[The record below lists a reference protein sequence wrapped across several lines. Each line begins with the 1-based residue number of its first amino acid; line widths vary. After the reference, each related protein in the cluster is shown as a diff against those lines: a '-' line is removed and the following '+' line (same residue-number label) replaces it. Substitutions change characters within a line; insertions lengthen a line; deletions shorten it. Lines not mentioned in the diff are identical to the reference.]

1 MMYSRPTA
9 FGPPLAGW
17 ITSSL
22 ANEQGAPADLTGSN
36 SVYKRRT
43 IYDSFNGY
51 NPAYTPPYMDG
62 EAWADFIFRPSA
74 SGTYDLERILSEI
87 NVTYWRF
94 DAGPTTP
101 DGYSRTH
108 AGGPSMEPSFIYSP
122 TLSGAASGVQYS
134 ASAAPYGGW
143 TININSMQLSA
154 SLDLF
159 GVERVQFAETDKFG
173 NEMAMRNTTTGKKWV
188 IQPKFETPMVN
199 FANYGIRPL
208 SSSMIDMP
216 VYASASVPRGM
227 WHQFGVIP
235 QDPNIGIFL
244 EISDIPS
251 EWLRYHYSVI
261 NYPSIYNNQSTESG
275 ERAQVY
281 KKTQSL
287 TSLMGFDKVVPKR
300 RLGEI
305 KESLTVK
312 EAIVAVPYILSET
325 KSKSKSRETST
336 TGKSFISIPQ
346 ERFKAALKVMENT
359 NEGDSLE
366 TAGVSIREQL
376 EKMQHYVLPPEFNFI
391 DNRSIDP
398 VVMYIFEF
406 SYTFDQNDLSYIWQN
421 LAPRNYK
428 KITTQSDSVTHT
440 LANNEILSQKNLLDN
455 PNLRWMVFK
464 VKQRS
469 QANYYDFV
477 PAQRKQASK
486 KLFENTNPDIN
497 IPDPN
502 KDYLQYNWPYDYLSF
517 VELIKMD
524 AEVLFSA
531 DAPDDTG
538 TQTFKDSTDLV
549 ADAVLE
555 AIMPDKTTTKKVPR
569 SVDMDADKIK
579 NMTPTAIKRKK

>member
-1 MMYSRPTA
+1 
-9 FGPPLAGW
+9 
-17 ITSSL
+17 
-22 ANEQGAPADLTGSN
+22 
-36 SVYKRRT
+36 
-43 IYDSFNGY
+43 
-51 NPAYTPPYMDG
+51 
-62 EAWADFIFRPSA
+62 
-74 SGTYDLERILSEI
+74 
-87 NVTYWRF
+87 
-94 DAGPTTP
+94 
-101 DGYSRTH
+101 
-108 AGGPSMEPSFIYSP
+108 
-122 TLSGAASGVQYS
+122 
-134 ASAAPYGGW
+134 
-143 TININSMQLSA
+143 
-154 SLDLF
+154 
-159 GVERVQFAETDKFG
+159 
-173 NEMAMRNTTTGKKWV
+173 
-188 IQPKFETPMVN
+188 
-199 FANYGIRPL
+199 
-208 SSSMIDMP
+208 MIDMP